1 MRFSTRAKRYRVLEV
16 LSEFIIPYLSFRI
29 NFQEPELLMSATP
42 EAINRNPSLTPLATP
57 PTARDESVHIPARWR
72 MGQAIVIGLIALLA
86 LYYATVGYRSNQAAP
101 GTRDVLSPFDFVG
114 FLVLGALVWMTTPT
128 AGVIAMATFREALR
142 RRWMTVLLV
151 FGLVLIALSVFF
163 TSLSPG
169 TEGQFIRDFGTGF
182 IIIMTTLMAIFLG
195 VSLVP
200 PEIERRT
207 IFTILSKPVTRAEFL
222 IGKYLG
228 LCLTLLTNL
237 FLLTA
242 MFLLAYTIFIVRQK
256 GMQGAMVSVPGGD
269 QSLAFN
275 LVNLSKAMMLQYGQ
289 LMILASLALLLSLLV
304 SNMTAI
310 VFCFVVYFGGQMSA
324 YWEHLGQHAGRQ
336 AQSEQMPPAV
346 QNFVK
351 IVYFIL
357 PRLDRFDVRTR
368 LVGQLPVE
376 FNYMW
381 KSFGSG
387 IVYSAVL
394 LIISYLVFSDREF

>member
-1 MRFSTRAKRYRVLEV
+1 
-16 LSEFIIPYLSFRI
+16 
-29 NFQEPELLMSATP
+29 MSATP
-42 EAINRNPSLTPLATP
+42 EALNRNSPVSPLARP
-57 PTARDESVHIPARWR
+57 PAARDESVRIPARWR
-72 MGQAIVIGLIALLA
+72 MGQAVVLGLIALLA
-86 LYYATVGYRSNQAAP
+86 LYYATVGYRSSDATA
-101 GTRDVLSPFDFVG
+101 GTKEVLSPFDFVG
-114 FLVLGALVWMTTPT
+114 FIVLAALVWMTTPT

-142 RRWMTVLLV
+142 RRWMTVLLA

-169 TEGQFIRDFGTGF
+169 TEEQFIRDFGTGF

-207 IFTILSKPVTRAEFL
+207 IFTILSKPVNRAEFL

-228 LCLTLLTNL
+228 LCLTLLVNL
-237 FLLTA
+237 VLLTA
-242 MFLLAYTIFIVRQK
+242 MFLLAYSIFELK
-256 GMQGAMVSVPGGD
+256 YKHGFAGAMKSVPGGD
-269 QSLAFN
+269 QSLSFN
-275 LVNLSKAMMLQYGQ
+275 LINLCKAMALQYGQ
-289 LMILASLALLLSLLV
+289 LVILASLALLLSLIV

-324 YWEHLGQHAGRQ
+324 YWEHLGEHNGRQ
-336 AQSEQMPPAV
+336 AGGNQMSPAV
-346 QNFVK
+346 ENFVK
-351 IVYFIL
+351 IVYFVL

-394 LIISYLVFSDREF
+394 LIVSYLIFSDREF

>member
-1 MRFSTRAKRYRVLEV
+1 
-16 LSEFIIPYLSFRI
+16 
-29 NFQEPELLMSATP
+29 MSATP
-42 EAINRNPSLTPLATP
+42 DAINRNSASPLATP
-57 PTARDESVHIPARWR
+57 PAARDESVHIPARWR
-72 MGQAIVIGLIALLA
+72 IGQAIVIGLIALVA
-86 LYYATVGYRSNQAAP
+86 FYYATVGYRSSQIEQGAVN
-101 GTRDVLSPFDFVG
+101 VLSPFDFVG
-114 FLVLGALVWMTTPT
+114 FVVLAALVWMTTPT
-128 AGVIAMATFREALR
+128 AGVIAMATFNEARR
-142 RRWMTVLLV
+142 RRWMAVLLG
-151 FGLVLIALSVFF
+151 FGLILIALSVFF
-163 TSLSPG
+163 TSFTPG
-169 TEGQFIRDFGTGF
+169 AEEQFIRDFGTGF

-195 VSLVP
+195 VSLLP

-228 LCLTLLTNL
+228 LCLTLLANL
-237 FLLTA
+237 VLLTV
-242 MFLLAYTIFIVRQK
+242 MFLLAYTIFELRQK
-256 GMQGAMVSVPGGD
+256 GMEVAMRSVPGGD
-269 QSLAFN
+269 QSLTFN
-275 LVNLSKAMMLQYGQ
+275 LVNLSKAMFLQYGQ
-289 LMILASLALLLSLLV
+289 LMILASLALLLSLIV

-324 YWEHLGQHAGRQ
+324 YWEHLGQHGGRRV
-336 AQSEQMPPAV
+336 EDNPMPPAV

-351 IVYFIL
+351 IVYFVL

-394 LIISYLVFSDREF
+394 LIVSYLIFSDREF

>member
-1 MRFSTRAKRYRVLEV
+1 
-16 LSEFIIPYLSFRI
+16 
-29 NFQEPELLMSATP
+29 MSATP
-42 EAINRNPSLTPLATP
+42 EAINRNPSIPPLATP
-57 PTARDESVHIPARWR
+57 PAARDESVHIPARWR
-72 MGQAIVIGLIALLA
+72 MGQAVVLGLIALLA
-86 LYYATVGYRSNQAAP
+86 FYYATVGYRSSDTTG
-101 GTRDVLSPFDFVG
+101 GTKEVLSPFDFVG
-114 FLVLGALVWMTTPT
+114 FIVLAALVWMTTPT

-142 RRWMTVLLV
+142 RRWMTVLLA

-169 TEGQFIRDFGTGF
+169 TEEQFIRDFGTGF

-207 IFTILSKPVTRAEFL
+207 IFTILSKPVNRAEFL

-228 LCLTLLTNL
+228 LCLTLLVNL
-237 FLLTA
+237 VLLTA
-242 MFLLAYTIFIVRQK
+242 MFLLAYTIFELRHK
-256 GMQGAMVSVPGGD
+256 GMVGAMHSVPGGD
-269 QSLAFN
+269 QSLTFN
-275 LVNLSKAMMLQYGQ
+275 LINLSKAMALQYGQ
-289 LMILASLALLLSLLV
+289 LVILASLALLLSLIV

-324 YWEHLGQHAGRQ
+324 YWEHLGEHNGRQ
-336 AQSEQMPPAV
+336 AGGNQMSPAV
-346 QNFVK
+346 ENFVK
-351 IVYFIL
+351 IVYFVL
-357 PRLDRFDVRTR
+357 PRLDRFDVRAR

-394 LIISYLVFSDREF
+394 LIVSYLIFSDREF